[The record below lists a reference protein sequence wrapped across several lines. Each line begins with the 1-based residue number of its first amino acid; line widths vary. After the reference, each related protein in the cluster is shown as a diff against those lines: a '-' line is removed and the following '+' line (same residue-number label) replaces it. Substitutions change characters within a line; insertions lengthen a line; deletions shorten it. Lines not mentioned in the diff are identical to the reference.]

1 MQSRKNRGAPSTNL
15 HDRNAGAM
23 PQTVDSLRTHPSEGN
38 SSGNF
43 ANRVSIPAS
52 TSHHVW
58 QLPNWNPQ
66 PNYSNPG
73 IQATA
78 IDTLPPHDVWNPND
92 WNQLDFSNPSHEDSI
107 VSKAELAYPSRSP
120 VPEEF
125 CQNLDFAGRHPN
137 ARASSYGDLSSTG
150 EPLTPSPF
158 SHAISPSTPGGSA
171 WISVADS
178 AYGSL
183 PSSSHGSG
191 SSQAESMMHA
201 THYFAST
208 NAENSPS
215 CKIEAHSRTVTNL
228 GRLQTSPTNDA
239 PSTLR
244 AAPADQKDRLRQDA
258 HSKVEKR
265 YRMNINS
272 KIQQLREIL
281 PNNHSCERP
290 SLRRKSGTELSKR
303 DILSLTI
310 TNMERLQFEVQNL
323 TSQNRELKARIAR
336 MQSDTAQE

>member
-1 MQSRKNRGAPSTNL
+1 MQSCRNRAAPTNL
-15 HDRNAGAM
+15 HDGNAGAM
-23 PQTVDSLRTHPSEGN
+23 AQTVDSLRTHPAEGTGG
-38 SSGNF
+38 GNF

-52 TSHHVW
+52 TSQHVW
-58 QLPNWNPQ
+58 QLPNWNSQ
-66 PNYSNPG
+66 PGYSNPG

-78 IDTLPPHDVWNPND
+78 IDTFAPHDMWNSND
-92 WNQLDFSNPSHEDSI
+92 WNQSDFSNPSHRDSV
-107 VSKAELAYPSRSP
+107 VSEAESAYPSHGP

-125 CQNLDFAGRHPN
+125 GQNLDFACRHPN
-137 ARASSYGDLSSTG
+137 ARASSYGELSSTG
-150 EPLTPSPF
+150 EPLTPSPY

-191 SSQAESMMHA
+191 SSEAESMMHA

-208 NAENSPS
+208 NAENSPG
-215 CKIEAHSRTVTNL
+215 CKIEAPSRTVTNL
-228 GRLQTSPTNDA
+228 SHLQTSPTNDV
-239 PSTLR
+239 PTTLK
-244 AAPADQKDRLRQDA
+244 ATPADQKDRLRQDA

-281 PNNHSCERP
+281 PNNPTCERP

-323 TSQNRELKARIAR
+323 TSQNRELRARIAR
-336 MQSDTAQE
+336 MQSDTVQE

>member
-1 MQSRKNRGAPSTNL
+1 
-15 HDRNAGAM
+15 M
-23 PQTVDSLRTHPSEGN
+23 PQTVDSLRTRPAEGT
-38 SSGNF
+38 SGGNF
-43 ANRVSIPAS
+43 ANRISNLAS

-58 QLPNWNPQ
+58 QLPNWNSQ
-66 PNYSNPG
+66 PGYSNPG
-73 IQATA
+73 IQAMA
-78 IDTLPPHDVWNPND
+78 IDTFPPHDVWDPND
-92 WNQLDFSNPSHEDSI
+92 WNQSNFSNPSHRDSV
-107 VSKAELAYPSRSP
+107 VSKAESAYPSGSP

-125 CQNLDFAGRHPN
+125 GQNLDFACRHPN
-137 ARASSYGDLSSTG
+137 ARASSYGDLSSIG
-150 EPLTPSPF
+150 ERLTPSPF

-183 PSSSHGSG
+183 PGSSHGSG
-191 SSQAESMMHA
+191 SSEAESMIHA

-215 CKIEAHSRTVTNL
+215 CTIEAASRTVTNL
-228 GRLQTSPTNDA
+228 GHLQTSPINDV
-239 PSTLR
+239 PSTLK
-244 AAPADQKDRLRQDA
+244 ATPADQKDRLRQDA

-336 MQSDTAQE
+336 MQSDTAHE